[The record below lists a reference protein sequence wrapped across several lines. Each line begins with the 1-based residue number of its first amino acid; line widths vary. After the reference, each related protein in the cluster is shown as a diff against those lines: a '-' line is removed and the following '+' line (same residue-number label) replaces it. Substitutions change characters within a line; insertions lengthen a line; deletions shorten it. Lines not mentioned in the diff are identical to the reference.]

1 MTWDTRPS
9 ATVTAPFLTEKYTLM
24 IYDAAKGVS
33 ATAQAGYLGTF
44 NQLVFGMY
52 TPQPYVPLDRK
63 LAAFTSYHISPL
75 IAAKGIFR

>member
-1 MTWDTRPS
+1 
-9 ATVTAPFLTEKYTLM
+9 M

-63 LAAFTSYHISPL
+63 FASPL
-75 IAAKGIFR
+75 DCCEEGFR